1 MRNEV
6 FTSLLTSLLTP
17 KQGFIMNIIFKA
29 LDKFSNLLKIIGATA
44 LTCMMLLTVVDVI
57 GRFFKHPIFGSV
69 ELVGFLATIVVA
81 AALPYTYKVDGHV
94 GVEILVRLLSK
105 KTQLIID
112 LFTRTLTLILF
123 GLVAWQMFLYAAD
136 IHETGEVSMNLEFP
150 IYYIVY
156 LLAFGLLVFSV
167 TIVETIIKD
176 IKQLSELK
184 YPEGQKLK

>member
-1 MRNEV
+1 M
-6 FTSLLTSLLTP
+6 
-17 KQGFIMNIIFKA
+17 IFKIM
-29 LDKFSNLLKIIGATA
+29 DKFSSLLNFIGGTA

-69 ELVGFLATIVVA
+69 ELVGFLATIIVA
-81 AALPYTYKVDGHV
+81 AALPYTYKVEGHV

-112 LFTRTLTLILF
+112 LFTRTLTLVLF
-123 GLVAWQMFLYAAD
+123 CMITWQMFLYAAD

-156 LLAFGLLVFSV
+156 LLAFGLLIFSV
-167 TIVETIIKD
+167 TIVEIIIKD